1 MSLGRISPRRIFL
14 ALLLV
19 GSVVA
24 AGLVLPS
31 KSALAD
37 DGEFFLQVS
46 PSPLVVTMKPGE
58 TKSFDLKI
66 RNASSKPENLAI
78 APRSFEIDDSGEI
91 KLDDTKTPPEIGEWT
106 SFSAPKFTVQP
117 GEWYVQKVTIAI
129 PKEAGFS
136 YSFALSIS
144 RQEDPLAVDVGRKL
158 KGSVAIFTLVNID
171 KPGATR
177 TLELDKLSVDKSFYE
192 YLPATLNVRLK
203 NTGNSIVRPSG
214 NLFIQRGD
222 NDKDPIGTLPL
233 NKNSGYILPGKVRT
247 LAVDWDDGFPV
258 ERKTTDSSG
267 AEKKNLEW
275 NWGNLSHIRF
285 GRYTAKVVAIYN
297 DGTRDIPVTGEVSFW
312 VIPWKL
318 LLILLVIIL
327 LIGAGIWSI
336 TSKAV
341 GLSKRQAKRGGT
353 VKFRG

>member
-1 MSLGRISPRRIFL
+1 MSLGIVSRRVLF

-19 GSVVA
+19 GSMIG
-24 AGLVLPS
+24 AGLVLS
-31 KSALAD
+31 SQNALAD

-58 TKSFDLKI
+58 TNSFDLKI

-78 APRSFEIDDSGEI
+78 APRSFEVDSAGEI
-91 KLDDTKTPPEIGEWT
+91 KFDDTKAPPEIGEWT

-136 YSFALSIS
+136 YSFALSIT
-144 RQEDPLAVDVGRKL
+144 RQDDPLAVETGRKL

-177 TLELDKLSVDKSFYE
+177 TLELDKLSVDKTFYE
-192 YLPATLNVRLK
+192 YLPAKLNVRLK
-203 NTGNSIVRPSG
+203 NTGNSIVRPMG
-214 NLFIQRGD
+214 NIFIQRGS
-222 NDKDPIGTLPL
+222 NDKEPIGTLPL
-233 NKNSGYILPGKVRT
+233 NANSGYILPGNVRT
-247 LAVDWDDGFPV
+247 LSVDWDDGFPV
-258 ERKTTDSSG
+258 ERTTADSSG
-267 AEKKNLEW
+267 KERTDLEW

-285 GRYTAKVVAIYN
+285 GKYTAKVVAIYN
-297 DGTRDIPVTGEVSFW
+297 DGQRDIPVMGEVSFW

-318 LLILLVIIL
+318 LLILLVIL
-327 LIGAGIWSI
+327 LLVGAGIWSV

-341 GLSKRQAKRGGT
+341 GFSKRQTKRGGS
-353 VKFRG
+353 VKFRR